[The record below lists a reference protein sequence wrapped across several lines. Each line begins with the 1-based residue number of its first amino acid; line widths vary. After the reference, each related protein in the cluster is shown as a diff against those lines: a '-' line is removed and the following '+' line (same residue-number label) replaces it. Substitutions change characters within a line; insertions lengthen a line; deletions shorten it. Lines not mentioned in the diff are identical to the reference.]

1 MLALVI
7 GAFLLGWLVKTIR
20 PVPVVVT
27 SWADKYVLQVALPA
41 VIIAKIS
48 KVTFDAD
55 VVLPIAVAWS
65 VMVMSIVA
73 VLIASRIFKWNRS
86 ITGALLLVGVLGNTS
101 FLGLGMV
108 ESLLGADHLASAI
121 AYDQVGTFV
130 GLALWGSFVASTY
143 GAGEGGW
150 RSVLNRLSR
159 FGPFLALLA
168 SLVFRIID
176 LPADVYPIL
185 NGIGKTVAPVAMCAL
200 GLRFTLSVSRSVQVP
215 ALLGLISKMAVLP
228 ALVFAVSVVVGSPQ
242 DLAWSTSILQ
252 AAAPPMVTA
261 GVVAVGAGLSA
272 ELVAFMVGVGT
283 LVAFVSLPLL
293 SLAL

>member
-27 SWADKYVLQVALPA
+27 TWADKYVLQVALPA

-65 VMVMSIVA
+65 VMVLSIVA

-143 GAGEGGW
+143 GAGDGGW

-168 SLVFRIID
+168 SLIFRIID

-228 ALVFAVSVVVGSPQ
+228 ALVFAVSIVVGSPQ

>member
-1 MLALVI
+1 VLALVI

-27 SWADKYVLQVALPA
+27 AWADKYVLQLALPA

-65 VMVMSIVA
+65 VMVLSIVA

-143 GAGEGGW
+143 GAGDGGW

-168 SLVFRIID
+168 SLIFRIID
-176 LPADVYPIL
+176 LPDDVYPIL

>member
-1 MLALVI
+1 
-7 GAFLLGWLVKTIR
+7 
-20 PVPVVVT
+20 VVT
-27 SWADKYVLQVALPA
+27 AWADKYVLQVALPA

-48 KVTFDAD
+48 TVSFDAD

-65 VMVMSIVA
+65 VMIISIVA
-73 VLIASRIFKWNRS
+73 VLVASRVLNWSRAL
-86 ITGALLLVGVLGNTS
+86 TGALLLVGVLGNTS

-108 ESLLGADHLASAI
+108 EGLLGADHLASAI

-150 RSVLNRLSR
+150 KSILNRLVR

-168 SLVFRIID
+168 SLVFRVIE
-176 LPADVYPIL
+176 LPEDVYPIL

-215 ALLGLISKMAVLP
+215 ALFGLVTKMAVLP
-228 ALVFAVSVVVGSPQ
+228 GLVYVVAVVVGSPH
-242 DLAWSTSILQ
+242 DIAWSTSILQ

-283 LVAFVSLPLL
+283 LVSFVSLPLL

>member
-1 MLALVI
+1 VLPLVI

-27 SWADKYVLQVALPA
+27 AWADKYVLQVALPA

-65 VMVMSIVA
+65 VMFVAIVS
-73 VLIASRIFKWNRS
+73 VLIASRTLKWNRS

-108 ESLLGADHLASAI
+108 ESLLGTDHLASAI

-130 GLALWGSFVASTY
+130 GLALWGSFVASSY

-150 RSVLNRLSR
+150 RSILNRLSR

-168 SLVFRIID
+168 SLIFRIID
-176 LPADVYPIL
+176 LPDEVYPIL

-200 GLRFTLSVSRSVQVP
+200 GLRFTLSVRRSVQVP

-228 ALVFAVSVVVGSPQ
+228 GLVFVASVLVGSPH

-283 LVAFVSLPLL
+283 LVSFVSLPLL
-293 SLAL
+293 SLVL

>member
-1 MLALVI
+1 VLALVI
-7 GAFLLGWLVKTIR
+7 SAFLLGWLVRTIR
-20 PVPVVVT
+20 PIPVVVT
-27 SWADKYVLQVALPA
+27 AWADKYVLQVALPG

-48 KVTFDAD
+48 TVSFDAD
-55 VVLPIAVAWS
+55 VVLPIAVAWA
-65 VMVMSIVA
+65 VMLVSIVA
-73 VLIASRIFKWNRS
+73 VLVASRVLNWSRAL
-86 ITGALLLVGVLGNTS
+86 TGALLLVGVLGNTS

-108 ESLLGADHLASAI
+108 EGLLGADHLASAI

-150 RSVLNRLSR
+150 KSILNRLVR

-168 SLVFRIID
+168 SLVFRVID

-215 ALLGLISKMAVLP
+215 ALFGLVTKMAVLP
-228 ALVFAVSVVVGSPQ
+228 GLVYVVAVLVGSPH
-242 DLAWSTSILQ
+242 DIAWSTSILQ

-293 SLAL
+293 SLTL

>member
-20 PVPVVVT
+20 PIPVVVT
-27 SWADKYVLQVALPA
+27 AWADKYVLQVALPA

-48 KVTFDAD
+48 TVSFDAD
-55 VVLPIAVAWS
+55 VVLPIVVAWS
-65 VMVMSIVA
+65 VLLVEIVA
-73 VLIASRIFKWNRS
+73 VLLASRMFKWDRS

-143 GAGEGGW
+143 GAGESGW
-150 RSVLNRLSR
+150 RPVLNRLSR
-159 FGPFLALLA
+159 FGPFIALLA
-168 SLVFRIID
+168 SLVFRIVD
-176 LPADVYPIL
+176 LPEEAYSIL
-185 NGIGKTVAPVAMCAL
+185 NGVGKTVGPVAMCAL
-200 GLRFTLSVSRSVQVP
+200 GLRFTLNVSRSVQVP
-215 ALLGLISKMAVLP
+215 AVFGLILKMVALP
-228 ALVFAVSVVVGSPQ
+228 GLVYVISMLIGSPH
-242 DLAWSTSILQ
+242 DLAWSTSVLQ
-252 AAAPPMVTA
+252 SAAPPMVSA

-272 ELVAFMVGVGT
+272 ELVAFMMGVGT

-293 SLAL
+293 SLIL

>member
-1 MLALVI
+1 VLALVI

-27 SWADKYVLQVALPA
+27 AWADKYVLQVALPA

-55 VVLPIAVAWS
+55 VVLPIVVAWS

-73 VLIASRIFKWNRS
+73 VLIASRICKWNRS

-143 GAGEGGW
+143 GAGDGGW

-283 LVAFVSLPLL
+283 LVSFVSLPLL

>member
-1 MLALVI
+1 
-7 GAFLLGWLVKTIR
+7 
-20 PVPVVVT
+20 
-27 SWADKYVLQVALPA
+27 LQVALPA
-41 VIIAKIS
+41 LIIAKIS
-48 KVTFDAD
+48 TVSFDAD

-65 VMVMSIVA
+65 VMFASIA
-73 VLIASRIFKWNRS
+73 MVLTASRIFKWNRS

-121 AYDQVGTFV
+121 AYDQVGNFV
-130 GLALWGSFVASTY
+130 GLSLWGSFVASTY
-143 GAGEGGW
+143 GVGESGW
-150 RSVLNRLSR
+150 RPVLNRLSR

-168 SLVFRIID
+168 SLVFRIVE
-176 LPADVYPIL
+176 LPEEAYSVL
-185 NGIGKTVAPVAMCAL
+185 NGVGKTVAPVAMFAL
-200 GLRFTLSVSRSVQVP
+200 GLRFTLSVSRSVQAP
-215 ALLGLISKMAVLP
+215 ALFGLISKMVVFP
-228 ALVFAVSVVVGSPQ
+228 GLVYVVSIFIGSPH

-252 AAAPPMVTA
+252 AAAPPMVSA

-272 ELVAFMVGVGT
+272 ELVAFMMGIGT

>member
-1 MLALVI
+1 VLAVVI
-7 GAFLLGWLVKTIR
+7 GAFLLGWLIKTIR
-20 PVPVVVT
+20 PIPIQLT
-27 SWADKYVLQVALPA
+27 AWADKYVLQVALPA

-48 KVTFDAD
+48 TVTFDAD

-65 VMVMSIVA
+65 VMFTSILA
-73 VLIASRIFKWNRS
+73 VLVTSRILKWSRP

-143 GAGEGGW
+143 GAGESGW
-150 RSVLNRLSR
+150 RPVMKRLSR
-159 FGPFLALLA
+159 FGPFLALIA

-176 LPADVYPIL
+176 LPDDVYSIL
-185 NGIGKTVAPVAMCAL
+185 NGVGKTVAPVAMCAL
-200 GLRFTLSVSRSVQVP
+200 GLRFTLSVSRSVQMP
-215 ALLGLISKMAVLP
+215 AIFGLISKMVVLP
-228 ALVFAVSVVVGSPQ
+228 AIVYIVAVLVGSPQ

-283 LVAFVSLPLL
+283 LVSFVSLPLL
-293 SLAL
+293 SLVL

>member
-7 GAFLLGWLVKTIR
+7 GAFLLGWFVKTIR
-20 PVPVVVT
+20 PMPVAVT
-27 SWADKYVLQVALPA
+27 AWADKYVLQIALPA

-48 KVTFDAD
+48 TVTFDAD
-55 VVLPIAVAWS
+55 VVLPVAVAWS
-65 VMVMSIVA
+65 VMLVSIVA
-73 VLIASRIFKWNRS
+73 VLIASRIFKWSRS
-86 ITGALLLVGVLGNTS
+86 LTGALLLVGVLGNTS

-108 ESLLGADHLASAI
+108 ESLLGGDHLASAI

-143 GAGEGGW
+143 GAGESGW
-150 RSVLNRLSR
+150 RPVLKRLSR

-168 SLVFRIID
+168 SLVFRVID
-176 LPADVYPIL
+176 LPADVYSIL
-185 NGIGKTVAPVAMCAL
+185 NGVGKTVAPVAMCAL
-200 GLRFTLSVSRSVQVP
+200 GLRFTLNVSRSVQGP
-215 ALLGLISKMAVLP
+215 ALFGLISKMAVLP
-228 ALVFAVSVVVGSPQ
+228 GLVYVVAAIVGSPL

-272 ELVAFMVGVGT
+272 ELVAYMVGVGT
-283 LVAFVSLPLL
+283 LVSFVSLPLL
-293 SLAL
+293 SIIL

>member
-27 SWADKYVLQVALPA
+27 AWADKYVLQVALPA

-65 VMVMSIVA
+65 VMIISIVA
-73 VLIASRIFKWNRS
+73 VLTASRILNWSRAL
-86 ITGALLLVGVLGNTS
+86 TGALLLVGVLGNTS

-108 ESLLGADHLASAI
+108 EGLLGADHLASAI

-143 GAGEGGW
+143 GAGESGW
-150 RSVLNRLSR
+150 RPVLKRLSR

-176 LPADVYPIL
+176 LPGDVYPVL
-185 NGIGKTVAPVAMCAL
+185 NAIGKTVAPVAMCAL

-215 ALLGLISKMAVLP
+215 ALFGLVTKMAVLP
-228 ALVFAVSVVVGSPQ
+228 GLVYVVAVLVGSPH
-242 DLAWSTSILQ
+242 DIAWSTSILQ

-283 LVAFVSLPLL
+283 LVSFVSLPLL

>member
-1 MLALVI
+1 VLAVVI
-7 GAFLLGWLVKTIR
+7 GAFLLGWLIKTIR
-20 PVPVVVT
+20 PIPIQLT
-27 SWADKYVLQVALPA
+27 AWADKYVLQVALPA

-48 KVTFDAD
+48 TVTFNAD

-65 VMVMSIVA
+65 VMFTSILA
-73 VLIASRIFKWNRS
+73 VLVTSRILKWSRP

-143 GAGEGGW
+143 GAGESGW
-150 RSVLNRLSR
+150 RPVMKRLSR
-159 FGPFLALLA
+159 FGPFLALIA

-176 LPADVYPIL
+176 LPDDVYSIL
-185 NGIGKTVAPVAMCAL
+185 NGVGKTVAPVAMCAL
-200 GLRFTLSVSRSVQVP
+200 GLRFTLSVSRSVQMP
-215 ALLGLISKMAVLP
+215 AIFGLISKMVVLP
-228 ALVFAVSVVVGSPQ
+228 AIVYIVAVLVGSPQ

-283 LVAFVSLPLL
+283 LVSFVSLPLL
-293 SLAL
+293 SLVL

>member
-1 MLALVI
+1 MLAVVI

-20 PVPVVVT
+20 PIPIQVT
-27 SWADKYVLQVALPA
+27 AWADKYVLQVALPA

-48 KVTFDAD
+48 EVTFNTD

-65 VMVMSIVA
+65 VMLASILA
-73 VLIASRIFKWNRS
+73 VLVTSRILKWSHS
-86 ITGALLLVGVLGNTS
+86 ITGALLLVAVLGNTS

-143 GAGEGGW
+143 GAGESGW
-150 RSVLNRLSR
+150 RPVLKRLSR

-168 SLVFRIID
+168 SLVFRAVH
-176 LPADVYPIL
+176 LPDDVYSVL
-185 NGIGKTVAPVAMCAL
+185 NVFGKTVAPVAMCAL
-200 GLRFTLSVSRSVQVP
+200 GLRFTLKVSRSVQKP
-215 ALLGLISKMAVLP
+215 AMFGLISKMVVLP
-228 ALVFAVSVVVGSPQ
+228 AIVYIVAVLIGSPH

-252 AAAPPMVTA
+252 VAAPPMVTA

-272 ELVAFMVGVGT
+272 DLVAFMVGVGT
-283 LVAFVSLPLL
+283 LVSFVSLPLL
-293 SLAL
+293 SLVL

>member
-7 GAFLLGWLVKTIR
+7 GAFLLGWLVKTVR
-20 PVPVVVT
+20 PVPVAVT
-27 SWADKYVLQVALPA
+27 AWADKYVLQVALPA

-48 KVTFDAD
+48 TVTFNAD

-65 VMVMSIVA
+65 VTFVAIVS
-73 VLIASRIFKWNRS
+73 VLIASRILKWNRS

-130 GLALWGSFVASTY
+130 GLALWGSFIASTY

-150 RSVLNRLSR
+150 RPVMKRLSR

-200 GLRFTLSVSRSVQVP
+200 GLRFTLSVSHSVQVP

-228 ALVFAVSVVVGSPQ
+228 GLVFVVSVLVGSPH

-283 LVAFVSLPLL
+283 LVSFVSLPLL
-293 SLAL
+293 SLVL

>member
-1 MLALVI
+1 VLALVI

-27 SWADKYVLQVALPA
+27 AWADKYVLQVALPA
-41 VIIAKIS
+41 LIIAKIS
-48 KVTFDAD
+48 KVSFDAD

-65 VMVMSIVA
+65 VMLIAIVA
-73 VLIASRIFKWNRS
+73 VLTVSRLMKWNRS

-108 ESLLGADHLASAI
+108 ESLLGANHLASAI

-143 GAGEGGW
+143 GAGENGW
-150 RSVLNRLSR
+150 RPIVNRLSR

-168 SLVFRIID
+168 SLVFRFID
-176 LPADVYPIL
+176 LPADVYPVL

-228 ALVFAVSVVVGSPQ
+228 GLVYVVSVLVGAPQ
-242 DLAWSTSILQ
+242 ELVWSASILQ

-283 LVAFVSLPLL
+283 LVSFVSLPLL

>member
-1 MLALVI
+1 VLALVI

-20 PVPVVVT
+20 PIPMVVT
-27 SWADKYVLQVALPA
+27 AWADKYVLQIALPA

-48 KVTFDAD
+48 TVSFDAD

-65 VMVMSIVA
+65 VTFASIVV
-73 VLIASRIFKWNRS
+73 VLIASRIFKWNGS
-86 ITGALLLVGVLGNTS
+86 ITGAMLLVGVLGNTS

-108 ESLLGADHLASAI
+108 ESLLGTDHLASAI

-143 GAGEGGW
+143 GAGESGW
-150 RSVLNRLSR
+150 RPILNRLSR

-176 LPADVYPIL
+176 LPEEAYSIL

-200 GLRFTLSVSRSVQVP
+200 GLRFTLSVSRSVQAP
-215 ALLGLISKMAVLP
+215 ALFGLISKMVVFP
-228 ALVFAVSVVVGSPQ
+228 GLVYAVSLLIGSPH

>member
-1 MLALVI
+1 VLALVI
-7 GAFLLGWLVKTIR
+7 GAFLLGWLVKNIR
-20 PVPVVVT
+20 PVPIVVT
-27 SWADKYVLQVALPA
+27 AWADKYVLQVALPA

-65 VMVMSIVA
+65 VMLIAIAA
-73 VLIASRIFKWNRS
+73 VLIASRILKWNRS
-86 ITGALLLVGVLGNTS
+86 ITGALLLVAVLGNTS

-143 GAGEGGW
+143 GAGESGW
-150 RSVLNRLSR
+150 RPVLKRLSR

-176 LPADVYPIL
+176 LPSDVYPIL

-215 ALLGLISKMAVLP
+215 ALLGLISKMALLP
-228 ALVFAVSVVVGSPQ
+228 GLVYVVSVLVGAPQ
-242 DLAWSTSILQ
+242 ELAWSTSILQ

-283 LVAFVSLPLL
+283 LVSFVSLPLL
-293 SLAL
+293 SLML

>member
-1 MLALVI
+1 VLPLVI

-27 SWADKYVLQVALPA
+27 AWADKYVLQVALPA

-65 VMVMSIVA
+65 VMFVAIVS
-73 VLIASRIFKWNRS
+73 VLIASRTLKWDRS

-108 ESLLGADHLASAI
+108 ESLLGTDHLASAI

-150 RSVLNRLSR
+150 RSILNRLSR

-176 LPADVYPIL
+176 LPNDVYPIL

-228 ALVFAVSVVVGSPQ
+228 GLVFVASVLVGAPQ
-242 DLAWSTSILQ
+242 ELAWSTSILQ

-283 LVAFVSLPLL
+283 LVSFVSLPLL
-293 SLAL
+293 SLVL

>member
-7 GAFLLGWLVKTIR
+7 GAFLLGWFVKTIR
-20 PVPVVVT
+20 PMPVTVT
-27 SWADKYVLQVALPA
+27 AWADKYVLQIALPA

-48 KVTFDAD
+48 TVTFDAD
-55 VVLPIAVAWS
+55 VVLPVAVAWS
-65 VMVMSIVA
+65 VMLVSIVA
-73 VLIASRIFKWNRS
+73 VLVASRIFKWSRS
-86 ITGALLLVGVLGNTS
+86 LTGALLLVGVLGNTS

-143 GAGEGGW
+143 GAGESGW
-150 RSVLNRLSR
+150 RPVLKRLSR

-168 SLVFRIID
+168 SLVFRVID
-176 LPADVYPIL
+176 LPADVYSIL
-185 NGIGKTVAPVAMCAL
+185 NGVGKTVAPVAMCAL
-200 GLRFTLSVSRSVQVP
+200 GLRFTLNVSRSVQGP
-215 ALLGLISKMAVLP
+215 ALFGLISKMAVLP
-228 ALVFAVSVVVGSPQ
+228 GLVYVVAAIVGSPL

-272 ELVAFMVGVGT
+272 ELVAYMVGVGT
-283 LVAFVSLPLL
+283 LVSFVSLPLL
-293 SLAL
+293 SIIL

>member
-7 GAFLLGWLVKTIR
+7 GAFLLGWLVRTIR
-20 PVPVVVT
+20 PVPEVVT
-27 SWADKYVLQVALPA
+27 AWADKYVLQVALSA

-55 VVLPIAVAWS
+55 VVLPIAVAWA
-65 VMVMSIVA
+65 VMLLAITA
-73 VLIASRIFKWNRS
+73 VLIASRVLNWNRS
-86 ITGALLLVGVLGNTS
+86 LTGALLLVGVLGNTS

-143 GAGEGGW
+143 GVGEGGW
-150 RSVLNRLSR
+150 RPVLKRLSR

-168 SLVFRIID
+168 SLVFRVID
-176 LPADVYPIL
+176 LPDDVYSIL
-185 NGIGKTVAPVAMCAL
+185 NGVGKTVAPVAMCAL

-215 ALLGLISKMAVLP
+215 ALFGLVTKMAVLP
-228 ALVFAVSVVVGSPQ
+228 GLVYVVAFLVGSPH

-283 LVAFVSLPLL
+283 LVSFVSLPLL
-293 SLAL
+293 SLVL

>member
-27 SWADKYVLQVALPA
+27 LWADKYVLQVALPA

-48 KVTFDAD
+48 KVSFDAD

-65 VMVMSIVA
+65 LMVVSIVA
-73 VLIASRIFKWNRS
+73 ILIASRVLKWGRS
-86 ITGALLLVGVLGNTS
+86 ITGALLFVGVLGNTS

-130 GLALWGSFVASTY
+130 GLALWGSFIASTY
-143 GAGEGGW
+143 GAGENGW
-150 RSVLNRLSR
+150 RPIVNRLSR

-168 SLVFRIID
+168 SLVFRIIE

-215 ALLGLISKMAVLP
+215 ALFGLVTKMAILPGLVYVMSVL
-228 ALVFAVSVVVGSPQ
+228 VGSPH

-252 AAAPPMVTA
+252 AAAPPMITA

-283 LVAFVSLPLL
+283 LVSFVSLPLL

>member
-1 MLALVI
+1 VLALVI

-27 SWADKYVLQVALPA
+27 AWADKYVLQVALPA

-65 VMVMSIVA
+65 VMLIAIAA
-73 VLIASRIFKWNRS
+73 VLIASRILKWNRS
-86 ITGALLLVGVLGNTS
+86 ITGALLLVAVLGNTS

-143 GAGEGGW
+143 GAGESGW
-150 RSVLNRLSR
+150 RPVLKRLSR

-176 LPADVYPIL
+176 LPDDVYPIL

-215 ALLGLISKMAVLP
+215 ALLGLISKMALLP
-228 ALVFAVSVVVGSPQ
+228 GLVYVVSVLVGAPQ
-242 DLAWSTSILQ
+242 ELAWSTSILQ

-283 LVAFVSLPLL
+283 LVSFVSLPLL
-293 SLAL
+293 SLML

>member
-1 MLALVI
+1 
-7 GAFLLGWLVKTIR
+7 
-20 PVPVVVT
+20 
-27 SWADKYVLQVALPA
+27 
-41 VIIAKIS
+41 
-48 KVTFDAD
+48 
-55 VVLPIAVAWS
+55 
-65 VMVMSIVA
+65 
-73 VLIASRIFKWNRS
+73 
-86 ITGALLLVGVLGNTS
+86 
-101 FLGLGMV
+101 MV
-108 ESLLGADHLASAI
+108 EGLLGADHLASAI

-150 RSVLNRLSR
+150 KSILNRLVR

-168 SLVFRIID
+168 SLVFRVIE
-176 LPADVYPIL
+176 LPEDVYPIL

-215 ALLGLISKMAVLP
+215 ALFGLVTKMAVLP
-228 ALVFAVSVVVGSPQ
+228 GLVYVVAVLVGSPH
-242 DLAWSTSILQ
+242 DIAWSTSILQ

-283 LVAFVSLPLL
+283 LVSFVSLPLL

>member
-1 MLALVI
+1 VLALVI

-73 VLIASRIFKWNRS
+73 VLIATRIFKWNRS

-228 ALVFAVSVVVGSPQ
+228 ALVFAISVVVGSPQ

>member
-27 SWADKYVLQVALPA
+27 AWADKYVLQVALPA

-48 KVTFDAD
+48 TVSFDAD

-65 VMVMSIVA
+65 VMFVAIVA
-73 VLIASRIFKWNRS
+73 VLIASRILKWNRS
-86 ITGALLLVGVLGNTS
+86 ITGALMLVGVLGNTS

-130 GLALWGSFVASTY
+130 GLALWGSFIASTY

-150 RSVLNRLSR
+150 RPVLKRLSR

-168 SLVFRIID
+168 SLVFRVID
-176 LPADVYPIL
+176 LPDGVYSIL
-185 NGIGKTVAPVAMCAL
+185 NGVGKTVAPVAMCAL

-215 ALLGLISKMAVLP
+215 ALFGLISKMAVLP
-228 ALVFAVSVVVGSPQ
+228 GLVYVVAVLVGSPH

-283 LVAFVSLPLL
+283 LVSFVSLPML
-293 SLAL
+293 SLVL

>member
-1 MLALVI
+1 MLPLVI

-27 SWADKYVLQVALPA
+27 AWADKYVLQVALPA

-65 VMVMSIVA
+65 VMFVAIVS
-73 VLIASRIFKWNRS
+73 VLIASRTLKWDRS

-108 ESLLGADHLASAI
+108 ESLLGTDHLASAI

-143 GAGEGGW
+143 GAGESGW
-150 RSVLNRLSR
+150 RPVLKRLSR

-168 SLVFRIID
+168 SLVFRAVH
-176 LPADVYPIL
+176 LPDDVYSVL
-185 NGIGKTVAPVAMCAL
+185 NVFGKTVAPVAMCAL
-200 GLRFTLSVSRSVQVP
+200 GLRFTLNVSRSVQMP
-215 ALLGLISKMAVLP
+215 AMFGLISKMVVLPTIVYIVAVLI
-228 ALVFAVSVVVGSPQ
+228 GSPQ

-283 LVAFVSLPLL
+283 LVSFVSLPLL
-293 SLAL
+293 SLVL

>member
-1 MLALVI
+1 VLALVI
-7 GAFLLGWLVKTIR
+7 GAFLLGWLVRTIR
-20 PVPVVVT
+20 PVPVAVT
-27 SWADKYVLQVALPA
+27 ACADKYVLQVALPA

-48 KVTFDAD
+48 KVTIDAD

-65 VMVMSIVA
+65 VMLVAIMA
-73 VLIASRIFKWNRS
+73 VLLASRILKWNQS

-108 ESLLGADHLASAI
+108 ESLLGEDHLASAI

-143 GAGEGGW
+143 GAGESGW
-150 RSVLNRLSR
+150 RPVLKRLSR

-176 LPADVYPIL
+176 LPADVYSIL

-200 GLRFTLSVSRSVQVP
+200 GLRFTLNVSRSVQVP
-215 ALLGLISKMAVLP
+215 ALFGLISKMTILPGLVYVAAVLI
-228 ALVFAVSVVVGSPQ
+228 GSPL

-272 ELVAFMVGVGT
+272 ELVAYMVGVGT
-283 LVAFVSLPLL
+283 LVSFVSLPLL
-293 SLAL
+293 SLVL

>member
-1 MLALVI
+1 MLPLVI

-27 SWADKYVLQVALPA
+27 AWADKYVLQVALPA

-65 VMVMSIVA
+65 VMFVAIVS
-73 VLIASRIFKWNRS
+73 VLIASRTLKWNRS

-108 ESLLGADHLASAI
+108 ESLLGTDHLASAI

-130 GLALWGSFVASTY
+130 GLALWGSFVASSY

-150 RSVLNRLSR
+150 RSILNRLSR

-168 SLVFRIID
+168 SLIFRIID
-176 LPADVYPIL
+176 LPDEVYPIL

-200 GLRFTLSVSRSVQVP
+200 GLRFTLSVRRSVQVP

-228 ALVFAVSVVVGSPQ
+228 GLVFVASVLVGSPH

-283 LVAFVSLPLL
+283 LVSFVSLPLL
-293 SLAL
+293 SLVL

>member
-1 MLALVI
+1 VLALVI
-7 GAFLLGWLVKTIR
+7 GAFLLGWLVKNIR
-20 PVPVVVT
+20 PVPIVVT
-27 SWADKYVLQVALPA
+27 AWADKYVLQVALPA

-65 VMVMSIVA
+65 VMLISIVA
-73 VLIASRIFKWNRS
+73 VLIASRILKWNQS

-143 GAGEGGW
+143 GAGESGW
-150 RSVLNRLSR
+150 RPVLKRLSR

-176 LPADVYPIL
+176 LPSDVYPIL

-215 ALLGLISKMAVLP
+215 ALLGLISKMALLP
-228 ALVFAVSVVVGSPQ
+228 GLVYVVSVLVGAPQ
-242 DLAWSTSILQ
+242 ELAWSTSILQ

-272 ELVAFMVGVGT
+272 ELVAFLVGVGT
-283 LVAFVSLPLL
+283 LVSFVSLPLL
-293 SLAL
+293 SLML

>member
-1 MLALVI
+1 VLALVI

-27 SWADKYVLQVALPA
+27 AWADKYVLQVALPA

-48 KVTFDAD
+48 KVTFDGD

-65 VMVMSIVA
+65 VMLIAIAA
-73 VLIASRIFKWNRS
+73 VLIASRILKWNRS
-86 ITGALLLVGVLGNTS
+86 ITGALLLVAVLGNTS

-143 GAGEGGW
+143 GAGESGW
-150 RSVLNRLSR
+150 RPVLKRLSR

-176 LPADVYPIL
+176 LPSDVYPIL

-200 GLRFTLSVSRSVQVP
+200 GLRFTLSVSHSVQVP
-215 ALLGLISKMAVLP
+215 ALLGLISKMALLP
-228 ALVFAVSVVVGSPQ
+228 GLVYVVSVLVGAPQ

-283 LVAFVSLPLL
+283 LVSFVSLPLL
-293 SLAL
+293 SLML

>member
-1 MLALVI
+1 VLALVI

-27 SWADKYVLQVALPA
+27 AWADKYVLQVALPA

-48 KVTFDAD
+48 TVSFDAD

-65 VMVMSIVA
+65 VMFVAIVA
-73 VLIASRIFKWNRS
+73 VLIASRILKWNRS
-86 ITGALLLVGVLGNTS
+86 ITGALMLVGVLGNTS

-130 GLALWGSFVASTY
+130 GLALWGSFIASTY

-150 RSVLNRLSR
+150 RPVLKRLSR

-168 SLVFRIID
+168 SLVFRVID
-176 LPADVYPIL
+176 LPDGVYSIL
-185 NGIGKTVAPVAMCAL
+185 NGVGKTVAPVAMCAL

-215 ALLGLISKMAVLP
+215 ALFGLISKMAVLP
-228 ALVFAVSVVVGSPQ
+228 GLVYVVAVLVGSPH

-283 LVAFVSLPLL
+283 LVSFVSLPML
-293 SLAL
+293 SLVL

>member
-1 MLALVI
+1 VLPLVI
-7 GAFLLGWLVKTIR
+7 GAFLLGWLVRTIR
-20 PVPVVVT
+20 QVPIAVT
-27 SWADKYVLQVALPA
+27 TWVDKYVLQVALPA
-41 VIIAKIS
+41 LIIAKIS
-48 KVTFDAD
+48 KVSFDTD

-65 VMVMSIVA
+65 VMLIAIGA
-73 VLIASRIFKWNRS
+73 VLTVSRLMKWNQS
-86 ITGALLLVGVLGNTS
+86 IIGALLLLTVLGNTS

-130 GLALWGSFVASTY
+130 GLALWGSFVGSTY
-143 GAGEGGW
+143 GAGENGW
-150 RSVLNRLSR
+150 RPIVNRLSR

-168 SLVFRIID
+168 SLVFRVIN
-176 LPADVYPIL
+176 LPVDVYPVL
-185 NGIGKTVAPVAMCAL
+185 DVVGKTVAPVAMCAL
-200 GLRFTLSVSRSVQVP
+200 GLRFTLNVSRSVQVP
-215 ALLGLISKMAVLP
+215 ALFGLITKMAVLP
-228 ALVFAVSVVVGSPQ
+228 GLVFVMSVLIGSPH

-252 AAAPPMVTA
+252 AAAPPMVSA

-283 LVAFVSLPLL
+283 LVSFVSLPLL